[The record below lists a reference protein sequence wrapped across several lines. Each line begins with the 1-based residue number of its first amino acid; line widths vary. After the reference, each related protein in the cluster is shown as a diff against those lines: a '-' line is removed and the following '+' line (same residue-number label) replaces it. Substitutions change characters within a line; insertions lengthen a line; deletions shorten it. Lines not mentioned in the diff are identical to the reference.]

1 MRKKVAIIISLV
13 LVVAIMLVFKVS
25 YKMNTNDNLVKSKYD
40 ISKRINELD
49 IQNNKEYR
57 EYLKDI
63 SVYIKPK
70 QLIDYINYNGFDFP
84 SKNLKNAAR
93 NGEDMILAL
102 KKNAYE
108 NVLVLLIQKNQD
120 WSNLPL
126 TENFRKKF
134 NEGGGVINEIDTR
147 HIVHNIK
154 DYSDIDNESTIEYI
168 NTTQLQ
174 DFNFDNKI
182 FSVQYDYIPD
192 DAYEKYS
199 EYNIYYMLYY
209 GAGAYNSDRYN
220 YQFVLDD
227 KGYLD
232 DIIFLGKTPVIVE
245 GRDLEHP
252 KNNEWHDGDE

>member
-1 MRKKVAIIISLV
+1 MKKRIIIFSV
-13 LVVAIMLVFKVS
+13 FIVAIMILSVFRVT
-25 YKMNTNDNLVKSKYD
+25 YKKNINDNAIKSKYD
-40 ISKRINELD
+40 INKKINELN
-49 IQNNKEYR
+49 IQDNKEYR

-63 SVYIKPK
+63 SVYINPE
-70 QLIDYINYNGFDFP
+70 QLRALIDYTRFYYSVKVG
-84 SKNLKNAAR
+84 
-93 NGEDMILAL
+93 GDMSGNEEILML
-102 KKNAYE
+102 KKNAYK
-108 NVLVLLIQKNQD
+108 NMFLVLIQKNQD

-134 NEGGGVINEIDTR
+134 NEGGGCINEIDAR
-147 HIVHNIK
+147 PIVHKIK
-154 DYSDIDNESTIEYI
+154 DYSDIDNDSTIEYI

-174 DFNFDNKI
+174 DYNFDKKT

-232 DIIFLGKTPVIVE
+232 DIIFLGKTLYKKCTV
-245 GRDLEHP
+245 
-252 KNNEWHDGDE
+252 